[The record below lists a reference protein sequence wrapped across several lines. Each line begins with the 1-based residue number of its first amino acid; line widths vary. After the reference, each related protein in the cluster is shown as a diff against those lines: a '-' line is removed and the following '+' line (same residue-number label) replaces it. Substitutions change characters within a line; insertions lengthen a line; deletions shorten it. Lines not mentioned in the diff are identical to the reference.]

1 MAVEILPI
9 NPLRGVAVIAGDQY
23 VSKWVREH
31 GNLEHEPWLSQQFAK
46 YVQPGDVC
54 VDAGCNIGQSSLPML
69 RAGGI
74 VHAFDI
80 NPDCIFATAHNCF
93 EYQDRLHLHG
103 DAALGDSVTGTVSFN
118 HDESNAGAS
127 YVSEGGGLPVRT
139 LDSYKLPSLRF
150 MKIDVEG
157 FEPRVLRGAAK
168 TIVRC
173 QPIMFVEM
181 NGPALERQGS
191 SQEEVWRILES
202 AGYLVQVAQDNCGRG
217 DVMYDVWAFPANL
230 KDV

>member
-1 MAVEILPI
+1 MSVEILPL
-9 NPLRGVAVIAGDQY
+9 NPPHGVAVISGDQY
-23 VSKWVREH
+23 VTKWVREN
-31 GNLEHEPWLSQQFAK
+31 GRLEHEPWLSEQFTK
-46 YVQPGDVC
+46 YVRPGDVC

-80 NPDCIFATAHNCF
+80 NPDCILATAHNC
-93 EYQDRLHLHG
+93 EQYKDRLFLYG
-103 DAALGDSVTGTVSFN
+103 DAALGDSVTEKVSFN

-139 LDSYKLPSLRF
+139 LDSYGLENLRF
-150 MKIDVEG
+150 IKIDVEG
-157 FEPRVLRGAAK
+157 FEPRVLRGAK
-168 TIVRC
+168 ETIARC

-191 SQEEVWRILES
+191 SQEEVWRLLES
-202 AGYLVQVAQDNCGRG
+202 AGYIVQVAQDNCGRG
-217 DVMYDVWAFPANL
+217 DVMYDVWAFPAGL
-230 KDV
+230 KDG